1 MLFNY
6 LMPDSK
12 LFLYIYSASIL
23 PGMVPWFALAVSQ
36 FRFRAN
42 WKSEMGAHPFK
53 SLFFPFS
60 NYITVIFL
68 SLVLV
73 GMWFNPDTRTSLI
86 VGAVFILMVIAGYY
100 VFGIGRRQQR

>member
-1 MLFNY
+1 
-6 LMPDSK
+6 
-12 LFLYIYSASIL
+12 
-23 PGMVPWFALAVSQ
+23 
-36 FRFRAN
+36 
-42 WKSEMGAHPFK
+42 MGTHPFK
-53 SLFFPFS
+53 SLFFPVS